1 MFKRYGQYLIDVEAG
16 SVVRHRGTAD
26 TVSSLTMSLCGGP
39 VAQIDDNAIATA
51 IFAEWSEGLDD
62 LAAPKVEEP
71 AEDVAAEEP
80 HKKGRGHKKA
90 DD

>member
-26 TVSSLTMSLCGGP
+26 TVSSLTFSLCGGP
-39 VAQIDDNAIATA
+39 VTEIKDDAVAKA
-51 IFAEWSEGLDD
+51 IFNEWSEGLDD

-71 AEDVAAEEP
+71 AADVAEAP
-80 HKKGRGHKKA
+80 KKGRGHKKA